1 MLEGGGSKVSG
12 GFLAGLSKVCLGPGR
27 LLEVFFT
34 ICLGFVWVP
43 EGFWRVF
50 QSLFMVFFWPGEFL
64 EGLFRVVLGF
74 FWARMIFGAFFLWLF
89 QIRFTRWVAIRVTD
103 RHLLFIN
110 KGKCTRSAYARALVP
125 C

>member
-1 MLEGGGSKVSG
+1 MAIARAREAAVSFKG
-12 GFLAGLSKVCLGPGR
+12 HNLHFCFLLS
-27 LLEVFFT
+27 
-34 ICLGFVWVP
+34 
-43 EGFWRVF
+43 
-50 QSLFMVFFWPGEFL
+50 
-64 EGLFRVVLGF
+64 
-74 FWARMIFGAFFLWLF
+74 IFYYYFFLWLF